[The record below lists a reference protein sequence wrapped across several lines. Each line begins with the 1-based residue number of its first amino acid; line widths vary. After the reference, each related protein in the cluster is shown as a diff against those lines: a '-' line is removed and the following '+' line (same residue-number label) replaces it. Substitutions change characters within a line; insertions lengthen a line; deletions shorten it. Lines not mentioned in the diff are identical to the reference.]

1 MDTDKTTYLRKIPAR
16 RSDSNKGTY
25 GKILVAAGSEGMC
38 GAAYLAGLAAYRS
51 GAGLV
56 RILTPESNRLIV
68 QSLLP
73 EAIFTGYDTDSNVQV
88 LSEANVSWA
97 DILVLGPGLGTEAL
111 SVTLVREL
119 LQAIALRCD
128 IAVEENGVLRSEAE
142 GAEEDTEKRLMSET
156 SAPSGEKSKNS
167 LPSERTESSE
177 KARSKWARKFP
188 LLLIDA
194 DGLNILSARPE
205 LMQLVDQ
212 IARQI
217 PVVVTPHP
225 MEMARLSAASLQEIL
240 QCPAHAAEALAAAH
254 GTITVM
260 KGSETIVLDAD
271 GHAFQN
277 LEASPAL
284 SKGGSGDVLSGAIAG
299 VYAVLRADR
308 IDALNEASAEEQR
321 TRWRRMAFDATVTG
335 VLLHAEAGRQAA
347 NIHGTHGV
355 LARET
360 ADMLGIVMQ
369 R

>member
-56 RILTPESNRLIV
+56 RILTPASNRLIV

-73 EAIFTGYDTDSNVQV
+73 EAIFTGYDSDSNFRV

-119 LQAIALRCD
+119 LQAIAAQCD
-128 IAVEENGVLRSEAE
+128 AAQ
-142 GAEEDTEKRLMSET
+142 
-156 SAPSGEKSKNS
+156 
-167 LPSERTESSE
+167 
-177 KARSKWARKFP
+177 SKWLRKYP

-212 IARQI
+212 IALQI

-240 QCPAHAAEALAAAH
+240 QCPAHAAEALAEAH

-308 IDALNEASAEEQR
+308 IDALNEVPPEEQH
-321 TRWRRMAFDATVTG
+321 TRWRRMAFDAAVTG

>member
-1 MDTDKTTYLRKIPAR
+1 MDTDKKNYLRKIPAR
-16 RSDSNKGTY
+16 RSDSNKGSY

-56 RILTPESNRLIV
+56 RILTPASNRLIV

-73 EAIFTGYDTDSNVQV
+73 EAIFTGYDSDSNFQV

-97 DILVLGPGLGTEAL
+97 DIIVLGPGLGTEAL

-119 LQAIALRCD
+119 LQAIAAQCD
-128 IAVEENGVLRSEAE
+128 A
-142 GAEEDTEKRLMSET
+142 
-156 SAPSGEKSKNS
+156 APS
-167 LPSERTESSE
+167 
-177 KARSKWARKFP
+177 KWLRKFP

-212 IARQI
+212 IALQI

-240 QCPAHAAEALAAAH
+240 QCPAHAAEALAEAH
-254 GTITVM
+254 GTVTVM
-260 KGSETIVLDAD
+260 KGSQTIVLDAD
-271 GHAFQN
+271 GHAFRN
-277 LEASPAL
+277 PEASPAL

-308 IDALNEASAEEQR
+308 IDALNEVPPEEQR
-321 TRWRRMAFDATVTG
+321 TRWRRMAFDAAVTG

-347 NIHGTHGV
+347 DIHGTHGV

>member
-56 RILTPESNRLIV
+56 RILTPASNRLIV

-73 EAIFTGYDTDSNVQV
+73 EAIFTGYDSDSNFRV

-119 LQAIALRCD
+119 LQTIAAQCD
-128 IAVEENGVLRSEAE
+128 A
-142 GAEEDTEKRLMSET
+142 
-156 SAPSGEKSKNS
+156 APS
-167 LPSERTESSE
+167 
-177 KARSKWARKFP
+177 KWLRKYP

-212 IARQI
+212 IALQI

-240 QCPAHAAEALAAAH
+240 QCPTHAAEALAEAH

-299 VYAVLRADR
+299 VYAVLRADW
-308 IDALNEASAEEQR
+308 IDALNEAPPEEQR
-321 TRWRRMAFDATVTG
+321 TRWRRMAFDAAVTG

>member
-56 RILTPESNRLIV
+56 RILTPASNRLIV

-73 EAIFTGYDTDSNVQV
+73 EAIFTGYDSDSNFRV

-119 LQAIALRCD
+119 LQAIAAQCD
-128 IAVEENGVLRSEAE
+128 A
-142 GAEEDTEKRLMSET
+142 
-156 SAPSGEKSKNS
+156 APS
-167 LPSERTESSE
+167 
-177 KARSKWARKFP
+177 KWLRKYP

-254 GTITVM
+254 GTVTVM

-308 IDALNEASAEEQR
+308 IDALNEVPPEEQR
-321 TRWRRMAFDATVTG
+321 TRWRRMAFDAAVTG

-347 NIHGTHGV
+347 DIHGTHGV

>member
-1 MDTDKTTYLRKIPAR
+1 MDTDKTTYLKKIPAR

-56 RILTPESNRLIV
+56 RILTPASNRLIV

-73 EAIFTGYDTDSNVQV
+73 EAIFTGYDSDSNFRV

-119 LQAIALRCD
+119 LQAIAAQCD
-128 IAVEENGVLRSEAE
+128 AV
-142 GAEEDTEKRLMSET
+142 
-156 SAPSGEKSKNS
+156 P
-167 LPSERTESSE
+167 
-177 KARSKWARKFP
+177 SKWLGKFP

-194 DGLNILSARPE
+194 DGLNILSVRPE

-225 MEMARLSAASLQEIL
+225 MEMARLSAVSLQEIL

-308 IDALNEASAEEQR
+308 IDALNEVPPEEQR
-321 TRWRRMAFDATVTG
+321 TRWRRMAFDAAVTG

-360 ADMLGIVMQ
+360 ADMLGIVMHA
-369 R
+369 

>member
-1 MDTDKTTYLRKIPAR
+1 MDTDKTTYLKKIPAR
-16 RSDSNKGTY
+16 RSDSNKGSY

-56 RILTPESNRLIV
+56 RILTPASNRLIV

-73 EAIFTGYDTDSNVQV
+73 EAIFTGYDSDSNFRV

-119 LQAIALRCD
+119 LQAIAAQCD
-128 IAVEENGVLRSEAE
+128 A
-142 GAEEDTEKRLMSET
+142 
-156 SAPSGEKSKNS
+156 APS
-167 LPSERTESSE
+167 
-177 KARSKWARKFP
+177 KWLRKFP

-194 DGLNILSARPE
+194 DGLNILSVRPE

-225 MEMARLSAASLQEIL
+225 MEMARLSAVSLQEIL

-308 IDALNEASAEEQR
+308 IDALNEVPPEEQR
-321 TRWRRMAFDATVTG
+321 TRWRRMAFDAAVTG

-360 ADMLGIVMQ
+360 ADMLGIVMHA
-369 R
+369 

>member
-1 MDTDKTTYLRKIPAR
+1 METDKTTYLRKIPAR

-56 RILTPESNRLIV
+56 RILTSQSNRFIV

-73 EAIFTGYDTDSNVQV
+73 EAIFTGYDIDSDFHA

-97 DILVLGPGLGTEAL
+97 DIIVLGPGLGTEAL

-119 LQAIALRCD
+119 LQTIAAECD
-128 IAVEENGVLRSEAE
+128 VAMDENGVLLSEAE
-142 GAEEDTEKRLMSET
+142 GAEEDTEKSSMSEN
-156 SAPSGEKSKNS
+156 SAPSGKKPEHS
-167 LPSERTESSE
+167 LTDEHPESSE
-177 KARSKWARKFP
+177 KMRSKWLRKCP

-205 LMQLVDQ
+205 LMQLVDH
-212 IARQI
+212 IAARI

-240 QCPAHAAEALAAAH
+240 QCPAHAAEALAEAH
-254 GTITVM
+254 GTVTVM

-284 SKGGSGDVLSGAIAG
+284 SKGGSGDVLSGTIAG

-308 IDALNEASAEEQR
+308 IDALNEATAEEQR
-321 TRWRRMAFDATVTG
+321 MLWRRIAFDATVTG

-347 NIHGTHGV
+347 KTHGTHGV

>member
-1 MDTDKTTYLRKIPAR
+1 METDKTTYLRKIPAR

-38 GAAYLAGLAAYRS
+38 GAAYLAALAAYRS

-56 RILTPESNRLIV
+56 RILTPQSNRLIV

-73 EAIFTGYDTDSNVQV
+73 EAIFTGYDTDSNFRV

-97 DILVLGPGLGTEAL
+97 DIIVLGPGLGTEAL

-119 LQAIALRCD
+119 LQAIAAMEGNDGL
-128 IAVEENGVLRSEAE
+128 LSEAE
-142 GAEEDTEKRLMSET
+142 GAEEDTEKSPESED
-156 SAPSGEKSKNS
+156 SAPSAKNS
-167 LPSERTESSE
+167 LASEHPESSGKE
-177 KARSKWARKFP
+177 RSKWLRKFP

-194 DGLNILSARPE
+194 DGLNILSAHPE
-205 LMQLVDQ
+205 LMQLVDH
-212 IARQI
+212 IAARI

-240 QCPAHAAEALAAAH
+240 QCPAHAAEALAEAH

-260 KGSETIVLDAD
+260 KGSETIVMDAD

-277 LEASPAL
+277 PEASPAL
-284 SKGGSGDVLSGAIAG
+284 SKGGSGDVLSGTIAG

-308 IDALNEASAEEQR
+308 IDALNEATAEEQR
-321 TRWRRMAFDATVTG
+321 TRWRSMAFDATVTG

-347 NIHGTHGV
+347 RIHGTHGV

-369 R
+369 K

>member
-1 MDTDKTTYLRKIPAR
+1 METDKMTYLRKIPAR

-38 GAAYLAGLAAYRS
+38 GAAYLAGLAAYRC

-56 RILTPESNRLIV
+56 RILTPQSNRLIV

-73 EAIFTGYDTDSNVQV
+73 EAIFTGYDSDSDFRI

-97 DILVLGPGLGTEAL
+97 DIIVLGPGLGTEAL

-119 LQAIALRCD
+119 LQAIAAECDAETAGNTVSCIIREEAGGDQENRSLSEQVASDEKEQATWLR
-128 IAVEENGVLRSEAE
+128 
-142 GAEEDTEKRLMSET
+142 
-156 SAPSGEKSKNS
+156 
-167 LPSERTESSE
+167 
-177 KARSKWARKFP
+177 KWP

-205 LMQLVDQ
+205 LMQLVDH
-212 IARQI
+212 IASQI

-240 QCPAHAAEALAAAH
+240 QCPAHAAEAWAEAH
-254 GTITVM
+254 GTISVM
-260 KGSETIVLDAD
+260 KGSETIIMDAD

-277 LEASPAL
+277 PEASPAL

-308 IDALNEASAEEQR
+308 IDALSEATAEEQC
-321 TRWRRMAFDATVTG
+321 TLWRRMAFDAAVIG
-335 VLLHAEAGRQAA
+335 VLLHAEAGRRAA
-347 NIHGTHGV
+347 SCHGTHGV

-360 ADMLGIVMQ
+360 ADMLGIVM

>member
-56 RILTPESNRLIV
+56 RILTPASNRLIV

-73 EAIFTGYDTDSNVQV
+73 EAIFTGYDSDSNFRV

-111 SVTLVREL
+111 SMTLVREL
-119 LQAIALRCD
+119 LQAIAAQCD
-128 IAVEENGVLRSEAE
+128 A
-142 GAEEDTEKRLMSET
+142 
-156 SAPSGEKSKNS
+156 APS
-167 LPSERTESSE
+167 
-177 KARSKWARKFP
+177 KWLRKFP

-225 MEMARLSAASLQEIL
+225 MEMARLSAVSLQEIL
-240 QCPAHAAEALAAAH
+240 QCPAHAAEALAEAH
-254 GTITVM
+254 GTVTVM

-308 IDALNEASAEEQR
+308 IDALNEVPPEEQR
-321 TRWRRMAFDATVTG
+321 TRWRRMAFDAAVTG

>member
-56 RILTPESNRLIV
+56 RILTHESNRLIV

-73 EAIFTGYDTDSNVQV
+73 EAIFTGYDTDSNIQV
-88 LSEANVSWA
+88 LSESNVSWA

-119 LQAIALRCD
+119 LQAIAAQCD
-128 IAVEENGVLRSEAE
+128 A
-142 GAEEDTEKRLMSET
+142 
-156 SAPSGEKSKNS
+156 APS
-167 LPSERTESSE
+167 
-177 KARSKWARKFP
+177 KWLRKFP

-225 MEMARLSAASLQEIL
+225 MEMARLSAVSLQEIL

-254 GTITVM
+254 GTVTVM

-308 IDALNEASAEEQR
+308 IDALNEVPPEEQR
-321 TRWRRMAFDATVTG
+321 TRWRRMAFDAAVTG

-360 ADMLGIVMQ
+360 ADMLGIVMHA
-369 R
+369 

>member
-56 RILTPESNRLIV
+56 RILTPETNRLIV

-73 EAIFTGYDTDSNVQV
+73 EAIFTGYDSDSNFRV

-119 LQAIALRCD
+119 LQAIAAQCD
-128 IAVEENGVLRSEAE
+128 AS
-142 GAEEDTEKRLMSET
+142 
-156 SAPSGEKSKNS
+156 
-167 LPSERTESSE
+167 
-177 KARSKWARKFP
+177 RSKWARKFS

-240 QCPAHAAEALAAAH
+240 QCPAHAAEALAEAH

-299 VYAVLRADR
+299 VYAVLRADW
-308 IDALNEASAEEQR
+308 IDALNEAPPEEQR
-321 TRWRRMAFDATVTG
+321 TRWRRMAFDAAVTG

-347 NIHGTHGV
+347 KIHGTHGV

>member
-1 MDTDKTTYLRKIPAR
+1 MDTDKTTYLKKIPAR

-56 RILTPESNRLIV
+56 RILTPASNRLIV

-73 EAIFTGYDTDSNVQV
+73 EAIFTGYDSDSNFRV

-119 LQAIALRCD
+119 LQAIAAQCD
-128 IAVEENGVLRSEAE
+128 A
-142 GAEEDTEKRLMSET
+142 T
-156 SAPSGEKSKNS
+156 P
-167 LPSERTESSE
+167 
-177 KARSKWARKFP
+177 SKWLGKFP

-194 DGLNILSARPE
+194 DGLNILSVRPE

-225 MEMARLSAASLQEIL
+225 MEMARLSAVSLQEIL
-240 QCPAHAAEALAAAH
+240 QCPAHAAEALAEAH

-308 IDALNEASAEEQR
+308 IDALNEVPPEEQR
-321 TRWRRMAFDATVTG
+321 TRWRRMAFDAAVTG

-360 ADMLGIVMQ
+360 ADMLGIVMHA
-369 R
+369 

>member
-56 RILTPESNRLIV
+56 RILTPASNRLIV

-73 EAIFTGYDTDSNVQV
+73 EAIFTGYDSDSNFRV

-119 LQAIALRCD
+119 LQAIAAQCD
-128 IAVEENGVLRSEAE
+128 AV
-142 GAEEDTEKRLMSET
+142 
-156 SAPSGEKSKNS
+156 P
-167 LPSERTESSE
+167 
-177 KARSKWARKFP
+177 SKWLRKFP

-225 MEMARLSAASLQEIL
+225 MEMARLSAVSLQEIL

-308 IDALNEASAEEQR
+308 IDALNEVPPEEQR
-321 TRWRRMAFDATVTG
+321 TRWRRMAFDAAITG

-360 ADMLGIVMQ
+360 ADMLGIVMHA
-369 R
+369 

>member
-56 RILTPESNRLIV
+56 RILTPASNRLIV

-73 EAIFTGYDTDSNVQV
+73 EAIFTGYDSDSNFRV

-119 LQAIALRCD
+119 LQAIAAQCD
-128 IAVEENGVLRSEAE
+128 A
-142 GAEEDTEKRLMSET
+142 
-156 SAPSGEKSKNS
+156 APS
-167 LPSERTESSE
+167 
-177 KARSKWARKFP
+177 KWLRKFP

-225 MEMARLSAASLQEIL
+225 MEMARLSAVSLQEIL

-254 GTITVM
+254 GTVTVM

-308 IDALNEASAEEQR
+308 IDALNEVPPEEQR
-321 TRWRRMAFDATVTG
+321 TRWRRMAFDAAVTG

-360 ADMLGIVMQ
+360 ADMLGIVMHA
-369 R
+369 

>member
-1 MDTDKTTYLRKIPAR
+1 MDTDKTTYLKKIPAR

-56 RILTPESNRLIV
+56 RILTPASNRLIV

-73 EAIFTGYDTDSNVQV
+73 EAIFTGYDSDSNFRV

-119 LQAIALRCD
+119 LQAIAAQCD
-128 IAVEENGVLRSEAE
+128 A
-142 GAEEDTEKRLMSET
+142 T
-156 SAPSGEKSKNS
+156 P
-167 LPSERTESSE
+167 
-177 KARSKWARKFP
+177 SKWLGKFP

-194 DGLNILSARPE
+194 DGLNILSVRPE

-225 MEMARLSAASLQEIL
+225 MEMARLSAVSLQEIL
-240 QCPAHAAEALAAAH
+240 QCPAHAAEALAEAH
-254 GTITVM
+254 GTVTVM
-260 KGSETIVLDAD
+260 KGSQTIVLDAD
-271 GHAFQN
+271 GHAFRN
-277 LEASPAL
+277 PEASPAL

-308 IDALNEASAEEQR
+308 IDALNEVPPEEQR
-321 TRWRRMAFDATVTG
+321 TRWRRMAFDAAVTG

-360 ADMLGIVMQ
+360 ADMLGIVMHA
-369 R
+369 

>member
-56 RILTPESNRLIV
+56 RILTPASNRLIV

-73 EAIFTGYDTDSNVQV
+73 EAIFTGYDSDSNFRV

-128 IAVEENGVLRSEAE
+128 IAMEGNGVLLREAE
-142 GAEEDTEKRLMSET
+142 GDEEDTEKRLMSET
-156 SAPSGEKSKNS
+156 SAPSGEKSENS
-167 LPSERTESSE
+167 LTSERME
-177 KARSKWARKFP
+177 SKWTRKFP

-205 LMQLVDQ
+205 LMQLIDQ
-212 IARQI
+212 IALQI

-240 QCPAHAAEALAAAH
+240 QCPAHAAEALAEAH

-299 VYAVLRADR
+299 VYAVLRADW
-308 IDALNEASAEEQR
+308 IDALNEAPPEEQR
-321 TRWRRMAFDATVTG
+321 TRWRRMAFDAAVTG

-347 NIHGTHGV
+347 EIHGTHGV

-360 ADMLGIVMQ
+360 ADMLGIVMHA
-369 R
+369 

>member
-1 MDTDKTTYLRKIPAR
+1 MDTDKTTYIRKIPAR

-56 RILTPESNRLIV
+56 RILTPASNRLIV

-73 EAIFTGYDTDSNVQV
+73 EAIFTGYDSDSNFRV
-88 LSEANVSWA
+88 LPEANVSWA

-119 LQAIALRCD
+119 LQAIAAQCD
-128 IAVEENGVLRSEAE
+128 A
-142 GAEEDTEKRLMSET
+142 
-156 SAPSGEKSKNS
+156 APS
-167 LPSERTESSE
+167 
-177 KARSKWARKFP
+177 KWLRKFP

-225 MEMARLSAASLQEIL
+225 MEMARLSAVSLQEIL

-308 IDALNEASAEEQR
+308 IDALNEVPPEEQR
-321 TRWRRMAFDATVTG
+321 TRWRRMAFDAAVTG

-360 ADMLGIVMQ
+360 ADMLGIVMHA
-369 R
+369 

>member
-56 RILTPESNRLIV
+56 RILTPASNRLIV

-73 EAIFTGYDTDSNVQV
+73 EAIFTGYDSDSNFRV

-119 LQAIALRCD
+119 LQAIAAQCD
-128 IAVEENGVLRSEAE
+128 AS
-142 GAEEDTEKRLMSET
+142 
-156 SAPSGEKSKNS
+156 
-167 LPSERTESSE
+167 
-177 KARSKWARKFP
+177 RSKWARKFP

-212 IARQI
+212 IALQI

-271 GHAFQN
+271 GHVFQN

-299 VYAVLRADR
+299 VYAVLRADG
-308 IDALNEASAEEQR
+308 IDALNEVPPEEQH
-321 TRWRRMAFDATVTG
+321 TRWRRMAFDAAVTG

>member
-1 MDTDKTTYLRKIPAR
+1 METDKTTYLRNIPAR

-38 GAAYLAGLAAYRS
+38 GAAYLAALAAYRS

-56 RILTPESNRLIV
+56 RILTPQSNRLIV

-73 EAIFTGYDTDSNVQV
+73 EAIFTGYDTDSNFRV

-97 DILVLGPGLGTEAL
+97 DIVVLGPGLGTEAL

-119 LQAIALRCD
+119 LQAIAAMEGNDGL
-128 IAVEENGVLRSEAE
+128 LSEAE
-142 GAEEDTEKRLMSET
+142 GAEEDTEKSPESED
-156 SAPSGEKSKNS
+156 SAPSAKNS
-167 LPSERTESSE
+167 LASEHPESSGKE
-177 KARSKWARKFP
+177 RSKWLRKFP

-194 DGLNILSARPE
+194 DGLNILSAHPE
-205 LMQLVDQ
+205 LMQLVDH
-212 IARQI
+212 IAARI

-240 QCPAHAAEALAAAH
+240 QCPAHAAEALAEAH

-260 KGSETIVLDAD
+260 KGSETIVMDAD

-277 LEASPAL
+277 PEASPAL
-284 SKGGSGDVLSGAIAG
+284 SKGGSGDVLSGTIAG

-308 IDALNEASAEEQR
+308 IDALNEATSEEQR
-321 TRWRRMAFDATVTG
+321 VLWRKMAFDATVTG

-360 ADMLGIVMQ
+360 ADMLGIVMHA
-369 R
+369 

>member
-56 RILTPESNRLIV
+56 RILTPASNRLIV

-73 EAIFTGYDTDSNVQV
+73 EAIFTGYDTDSNIQV
-88 LSEANVSWA
+88 LSESNVSWA

-119 LQAIALRCD
+119 LQAIAAQCD
-128 IAVEENGVLRSEAE
+128 A
-142 GAEEDTEKRLMSET
+142 
-156 SAPSGEKSKNS
+156 APS
-167 LPSERTESSE
+167 
-177 KARSKWARKFP
+177 KWLRKFP

-225 MEMARLSAASLQEIL
+225 MEMARLSAVSLQEIL

-254 GTITVM
+254 GTVTVM

-308 IDALNEASAEEQR
+308 IDALNEVPPEEQR
-321 TRWRRMAFDATVTG
+321 TRWRRMAFDAAITG

-360 ADMLGIVMQ
+360 ADMLGIVMHA
-369 R
+369 

>member
-1 MDTDKTTYLRKIPAR
+1 METDKTIYLRKIPAR

-56 RILTPESNRLIV
+56 RILTPQSNRLIV

-73 EAIFTGYDTDSNVQV
+73 EAIFTGYDTDSNFRV

-97 DILVLGPGLGTEAL
+97 DIIVLGPGLGTEAL
-111 SVTLVREL
+111 SVTLVRDL
-119 LQAIALRCD
+119 LHAIATQCD
-128 IAVEENGVLRSEAE
+128 VA
-142 GAEEDTEKRLMSET
+142 T
-156 SAPSGEKSKNS
+156 
-167 LPSERTESSE
+167 
-177 KARSKWARKFP
+177 SKWLRKFP

-205 LMQLVDQ
+205 LMQLVDH
-212 IARQI
+212 IAARI

-240 QCPAHAAEALAAAH
+240 QCPAHAAEALAEAH
-254 GTITVM
+254 GTVTVM

-308 IDALNEASAEEQR
+308 IDALNEATEEEQR
-321 TRWRRMAFDATVTG
+321 ALWRKMAFDATVTG
-335 VLLHAEAGRQAA
+335 VLLHAKAGRQAA
-347 NIHGTHGV
+347 KIHGTHGV

-360 ADMLGIVMQ
+360 ADMLGQLMQ
-369 R
+369 TSR

>member
-1 MDTDKTTYLRKIPAR
+1 MDTDKTTYLKKIPAR

-56 RILTPESNRLIV
+56 RILTPASNRLIV

-73 EAIFTGYDTDSNVQV
+73 EAIFTGYDSDSNFRV

-119 LQAIALRCD
+119 LQAIAAQCD
-128 IAVEENGVLRSEAE
+128 A
-142 GAEEDTEKRLMSET
+142 
-156 SAPSGEKSKNS
+156 APS
-167 LPSERTESSE
+167 
-177 KARSKWARKFP
+177 KWLRKFP

-194 DGLNILSARPE
+194 DALNILSARPE

-225 MEMARLSAASLQEIL
+225 MEMARLSAVSLQEIL

-254 GTITVM
+254 GTVTVM

-308 IDALNEASAEEQR
+308 IDALNEVPPEEQR
-321 TRWRRMAFDATVTG
+321 TRWRRMAFDAAVTG

-360 ADMLGIVMQ
+360 ADMLGIVMHA
-369 R
+369 

>member
-1 MDTDKTTYLRKIPAR
+1 METDKTIYLRNIPAR

-38 GAAYLAGLAAYRS
+38 GAAYLAALAAYRS

-56 RILTPESNRLIV
+56 RILTPECNRLIV

-73 EAIFTGYDTDSNVQV
+73 EAIFTGYDTDSNFRV
-88 LSEANVSWA
+88 LSDVNVSWA
-97 DILVLGPGLGTEAL
+97 DIIVLGPGLGTEAL

-128 IAVEENGVLRSEAE
+128 IAMEGNGVLLSEAE

-156 SAPSGEKSKNS
+156 SAPSGEKSENS
-167 LPSERTESSE
+167 LTSEHTESSE
-177 KARSKWARKFP
+177 KAQSKWLRKFP

-212 IARQI
+212 IALQL

-240 QCPAHAAEALAAAH
+240 QCPAHAAEALAEAH
-254 GTITVM
+254 GIITVM
-260 KGSETIVLDAD
+260 KGSETIVMGPD
-271 GHAFQN
+271 GHAFRN
-277 LEASPAL
+277 PEASPAL

-308 IDALNEASAEEQR
+308 IDALCEAPPEEQR
-321 TRWRRMAFDATVTG
+321 TRWRRMAFDATVTC
-335 VLLHAEAGRQAA
+335 VIVHADAGRQAA
-347 NIHGTHGV
+347 VIHGTHGV

>member
-1 MDTDKTTYLRKIPAR
+1 METDKTIYLRKIPAR

-56 RILTPESNRLIV
+56 RILTPQSNRLIV

-73 EAIFTGYDTDSNVQV
+73 EAIFTGYDTDSNFRV

-97 DILVLGPGLGTEAL
+97 DIIVLGPGLGTEAL
-111 SVTLVREL
+111 SVTVVREL
-119 LQAIALRCD
+119 LHAIATQCD
-128 IAVEENGVLRSEAE
+128 VV
-142 GAEEDTEKRLMSET
+142 T
-156 SAPSGEKSKNS
+156 
-167 LPSERTESSE
+167 
-177 KARSKWARKFP
+177 SKWLRKYP

-205 LMQLVDQ
+205 LMQLVDH
-212 IARQI
+212 IAARI

-240 QCPAHAAEALAAAH
+240 QCPAHAAEALAEAH
-254 GTITVM
+254 GTVTVM

-299 VYAVLRADR
+299 VYAVLRVDR
-308 IDALNEASAEEQR
+308 IDALNEATAEEQR
-321 TRWRRMAFDATVTG
+321 TRWRSMTFDATVTG

-347 NIHGTHGV
+347 KIHGTHGV

-360 ADMLGIVMQ
+360 ADMLGLLMQ
-369 R
+369 TSS

>member
-1 MDTDKTTYLRKIPAR
+1 MDTDKTTYLKKIPAR

-56 RILTPESNRLIV
+56 RILTPASNRLIV

-73 EAIFTGYDTDSNVQV
+73 EAIFTGYDSDSNFRV

-119 LQAIALRCD
+119 LQAIAAQCD
-128 IAVEENGVLRSEAE
+128 A
-142 GAEEDTEKRLMSET
+142 
-156 SAPSGEKSKNS
+156 APS
-167 LPSERTESSE
+167 
-177 KARSKWARKFP
+177 KWLRKFP

-225 MEMARLSAASLQEIL
+225 MEMARLSAVSLQEIL

-254 GTITVM
+254 GTVTVM

-308 IDALNEASAEEQR
+308 IDALNEVPPEEQR
-321 TRWRRMAFDATVTG
+321 THWRRMAFDAAVTG

-360 ADMLGIVMQ
+360 ADMLGIVMHA
-369 R
+369 

>member
-1 MDTDKTTYLRKIPAR
+1 METDKTIYLRKIPAR

-56 RILTPESNRLIV
+56 RILTPQSNRLIV

-73 EAIFTGYDTDSNVQV
+73 EAIFTGYDTDSNIRV

-97 DILVLGPGLGTEAL
+97 DIIVLGPGLGTEAL

-119 LQAIALRCD
+119 LHAIAAMEGND
-128 IAVEENGVLRSEAE
+128 VLLSEAE
-142 GAEEDTEKRLMSET
+142 GAEEDAEKSAESED
-156 SAPSGEKSKNS
+156 SAPSAKNS
-167 LPSERTESSE
+167 LASEHPEASGRE
-177 KARSKWARKFP
+177 RSKWLRKFP

-205 LMQLVDQ
+205 LMQLVDH
-212 IARQI
+212 IAARI

-240 QCPAHAAEALAAAH
+240 QCPAHAAKALAEAH
-254 GTITVM
+254 GTVTVM

-299 VYAVLRADR
+299 VYAVLRAER
-308 IDALNEASAEEQR
+308 IDALNEATAEEQR

-347 NIHGTHGV
+347 KIHGTHGV

-369 R
+369 K

>member
-56 RILTPESNRLIV
+56 RILTPASNRLIV

-73 EAIFTGYDTDSNVQV
+73 EAIFTGYDSDSNFRV

-119 LQAIALRCD
+119 LQAIAAMEGNDGL
-128 IAVEENGVLRSEAE
+128 LSEAE
-142 GAEEDTEKRLMSET
+142 GAEEDTEKSPESED
-156 SAPSGEKSKNS
+156 SAPSAKNS
-167 LPSERTESSE
+167 LASEHPESSGKE
-177 KARSKWARKFP
+177 RPKWLRKFP

-194 DGLNILSARPE
+194 DGLNILSAHPE
-205 LMQLVDQ
+205 LMQLVDH
-212 IARQI
+212 IAARI

-240 QCPAHAAEALAAAH
+240 QCPAHAAEALAEAH

-260 KGSETIVLDAD
+260 KGSETIVMDAD

-277 LEASPAL
+277 PEASPAL
-284 SKGGSGDVLSGAIAG
+284 SKGGSGDVLSGTIAG

-308 IDALNEASAEEQR
+308 IDALNEATSEEQR
-321 TRWRRMAFDATVTG
+321 VLWRKMAFDATVTG

-347 NIHGTHGV
+347 RIHGNHGV

-369 R
+369 K

>member
-25 GKILVAAGSEGMC
+25 GKLLVAAGSEGMC

-56 RILTPESNRLIV
+56 RILTPASNRLIV

-73 EAIFTGYDTDSNVQV
+73 EAIFTGYDSDSNFRV

-119 LQAIALRCD
+119 LQAIAAQCD
-128 IAVEENGVLRSEAE
+128 VVTEENGVLLSTAE
-142 GAEEDTEKRLMSET
+142 GVEEDK
-156 SAPSGEKSKNS
+156 EKS
-167 LPSERTESSE
+167 PESEDSASSAKSNLASEHSESSGKE
-177 KARSKWARKFP
+177 LSKWLRKYP

-205 LMQLVDQ
+205 LMQLVDH
-212 IARQI
+212 IAARI

-240 QCPAHAAEALAAAH
+240 QCPARAAEALAEAH
-254 GTITVM
+254 GTVTVM
-260 KGSETIVLDAD
+260 KGSETIVQDAD

-308 IDALNEASAEEQR
+308 IDALNEVPPEEQH
-321 TRWRRMAFDATVTG
+321 TRWRRMAFDAAVTG

-347 NIHGTHGV
+347 SIHGTHSV

>member
-1 MDTDKTTYLRKIPAR
+1 METDKTIYLRKIPAR

-73 EAIFTGYDTDSNVQV
+73 EAIFTGYDTDSNFRV

-97 DILVLGPGLGTEAL
+97 DIIVLGPGLGTEAL

-119 LQAIALRCD
+119 LHAIAAQCD
-128 IAVEENGVLRSEAE
+128 IAGVLLSEAE
-142 GAEEDTEKRLMSET
+142 GAEEDTEKSPEAED
-156 SAPSGEKSKNS
+156 SAPSAKNS
-167 LPSERTESSE
+167 LASEHPEPSG
-177 KARSKWARKFP
+177 KAPSKWTRKFP

-205 LMQLVDQ
+205 LMQLVDH
-212 IARQI
+212 IAARI

-240 QCPAHAAEALAAAH
+240 QCPAHAAEALAEAH

-271 GHAFQN
+271 GHAFRN
-277 LEASPAL
+277 PEASPAL

-308 IDALNEASAEEQR
+308 IDALNEATAEEQR
-321 TRWRRMAFDATVTG
+321 TRWQRMAFDATVTG

-347 NIHGTHGV
+347 KIHGTHGV

-360 ADMLGIVMQ
+360 ADILGIVMQ
-369 R
+369 K

>member
-1 MDTDKTTYLRKIPAR
+1 METDKTTYLRKIPAR

-56 RILTPESNRLIV
+56 RILTPQSNRLIV
-68 QSLLP
+68 QSRLP
-73 EAIFTGYDTDSNVQV
+73 EAIFTGYDTDSNFRV

-97 DILVLGPGLGTEAL
+97 DIIVLGPGLGTEAL
-111 SVTLVREL
+111 SVTLVRAL
-119 LQAIALRCD
+119 LHAIAAQCD
-128 IAVEENGVLRSEAE
+128 VA
-142 GAEEDTEKRLMSET
+142 T
-156 SAPSGEKSKNS
+156 
-167 LPSERTESSE
+167 
-177 KARSKWARKFP
+177 SKWLRKFP

-205 LMQLVDQ
+205 LMQLVDH
-212 IARQI
+212 IAARI

-240 QCPAHAAEALAAAH
+240 QCPAHAAEALAEAH
-254 GTITVM
+254 GTVTVM

-284 SKGGSGDVLSGAIAG
+284 SKGGSGDVLSGTIAG

-308 IDALNEASAEEQR
+308 IDALNEAPTEEQR
-321 TRWRRMAFDATVTG
+321 TLWRSMAFDATVTG

-347 NIHGTHGV
+347 KIHGTHGV

-360 ADMLGIVMQ
+360 ADMLGLLMQ
-369 R
+369 TSS

>member
-1 MDTDKTTYLRKIPAR
+1 METDKTIYLRKIPAR
-16 RSDSNKGTY
+16 RSDSNKGSY

-38 GAAYLAGLAAYRS
+38 GAAYLAALAAYRS

-56 RILTPESNRLIV
+56 RILTPQSNRLIV

-73 EAIFTGYDTDSNVQV
+73 EAIFTGYDTDSNFRV

-97 DILVLGPGLGTEAL
+97 DIIVLGPGLGTEAL

-119 LQAIALRCD
+119 LHAIAVQCD
-128 IAVEENGVLRSEAE
+128 G
-142 GAEEDTEKRLMSET
+142 T
-156 SAPSGEKSKNS
+156 P
-167 LPSERTESSE
+167 
-177 KARSKWARKFP
+177 SKWARKFP

-205 LMQLVDQ
+205 LMQLVDH
-212 IARQI
+212 IAARI

-240 QCPAHAAEALAAAH
+240 QCPANAAEALAEAH

-299 VYAVLRADR
+299 VYAVLRADQ
-308 IDALNEASAEEQR
+308 IDAMNEAPTEEQR

-347 NIHGTHGV
+347 KIHGTHGV

-369 R
+369 TTR

>member
-56 RILTPESNRLIV
+56 RILTPASNRLIV

-73 EAIFTGYDTDSNVQV
+73 EAIFTGYDSDSNFRV
-88 LSEANVSWA
+88 LSETNVSWA

-119 LQAIALRCD
+119 LQAIAAQCD
-128 IAVEENGVLRSEAE
+128 AS
-142 GAEEDTEKRLMSET
+142 
-156 SAPSGEKSKNS
+156 
-167 LPSERTESSE
+167 
-177 KARSKWARKFP
+177 RSKWARKFP

-240 QCPAHAAEALAAAH
+240 QCPAHAAEALAEAH

-308 IDALNEASAEEQR
+308 IDALNEVPPEEQH
-321 TRWRRMAFDATVTG
+321 TCWRRMAFDAAVTG

>member
-1 MDTDKTTYLRKIPAR
+1 METDKTTYLRKIPAR

-38 GAAYLAGLAAYRS
+38 GAAFLAGLAAYRS

-56 RILTPESNRLIV
+56 RILTPQSNRLIV

-73 EAIFTGYDTDSNVQV
+73 EAIFTGYDTDSNFRV

-97 DILVLGPGLGTEAL
+97 DIIVLGPGLGTEAL

-119 LQAIALRCD
+119 LHAIATQCGAAMGGNETSHRTCER
-128 IAVEENGVLRSEAE
+128 AGE
-142 GAEEDTEKRLMSET
+142 GLKNRPAAGRPAPSET
-156 SAPSGEKSKNS
+156 TSP
-167 LPSERTESSE
+167 
-177 KARSKWARKFP
+177 KWLRKFP

-205 LMQLVDQ
+205 LMQLVDH
-212 IARQI
+212 IAARI

-240 QCPAHAAEALAAAH
+240 QCPAHAAEALAEAH
-254 GTITVM
+254 GTVTVM

-277 LEASPAL
+277 PEASPAL

-308 IDALNEASAEEQR
+308 IDALNEATAEEQHAL
-321 TRWRRMAFDATVTG
+321 WRSMAFDATVTG

-347 NIHGTHGV
+347 KIHGTHGV

-369 R
+369 TRR

>member
-56 RILTPESNRLIV
+56 RILTPASNRLIV

-119 LQAIALRCD
+119 LQAIAAQCD
-128 IAVEENGVLRSEAE
+128 AS
-142 GAEEDTEKRLMSET
+142 
-156 SAPSGEKSKNS
+156 
-167 LPSERTESSE
+167 
-177 KARSKWARKFP
+177 RSKWTRKFP

-205 LMQLVDQ
+205 LMQLIDQ
-212 IARQI
+212 IALQI

-240 QCPAHAAEALAAAH
+240 QCPAHAAEALAEAH

-299 VYAVLRADR
+299 VYAVLRADG

-347 NIHGTHGV
+347 EIHGTHGV

-360 ADMLGIVMQ
+360 ADMLGIVMHA
-369 R
+369 

>member
-1 MDTDKTTYLRKIPAR
+1 METDKTIYLRKIPAR

-73 EAIFTGYDTDSNVQV
+73 EAIFTGYDTDSNFRV

-97 DILVLGPGLGTEAL
+97 DIIVLGPGLGTEAL

-119 LQAIALRCD
+119 LQAIAAMEGNDGL
-128 IAVEENGVLRSEAE
+128 LSEAE
-142 GAEEDTEKRLMSET
+142 GAEEDTEKSPESED
-156 SAPSGEKSKNS
+156 SAPSAKNS
-167 LPSERTESSE
+167 LASEHPESSGKE
-177 KARSKWARKFP
+177 RSKWLRKFP

-194 DGLNILSARPE
+194 DGLNILSAHPE
-205 LMQLVDQ
+205 LMQLVDH
-212 IARQI
+212 IAARI

-240 QCPAHAAEALAAAH
+240 QCPAHAAEALAEAH

-260 KGSETIVLDAD
+260 KGSETIVMDAD

-277 LEASPAL
+277 PEASPAL
-284 SKGGSGDVLSGAIAG
+284 SKGGSGDVLSGTIAG

-308 IDALNEASAEEQR
+308 IDALNEATAEEQR
-321 TRWRRMAFDATVTG
+321 TRWRSMAFDATVTG

-347 NIHGTHGV
+347 RIHGTHGV

-369 R
+369 K

>member
-1 MDTDKTTYLRKIPAR
+1 METDKTIYLRKIPAR

-56 RILTPESNRLIV
+56 RILTPQSNRLIV

-73 EAIFTGYDTDSNVQV
+73 EAIFTGYDADSHFRG

-97 DILVLGPGLGTEAL
+97 DIIVLGPGLGTEAL

-119 LQAIALRCD
+119 LHAIATQCD
-128 IAVEENGVLRSEAE
+128 VA
-142 GAEEDTEKRLMSET
+142 T
-156 SAPSGEKSKNS
+156 
-167 LPSERTESSE
+167 
-177 KARSKWARKFP
+177 SKWLRKFP

-205 LMQLVDQ
+205 LMQFVDH
-212 IARQI
+212 IAARI

-240 QCPAHAAEALAAAH
+240 QCPAHAAEALAEAH
-254 GTITVM
+254 GTVTVM

-308 IDALNEASAEEQR
+308 IDALNEAPAEEQR
-321 TRWRRMAFDATVTG
+321 TLWRSMAFDATVTG

-347 NIHGTHGV
+347 KIHGTHGV

-360 ADMLGIVMQ
+360 ADMLGLLMQ
-369 R
+369 TSR

>member
-56 RILTPESNRLIV
+56 RILTPASNRLIV

-73 EAIFTGYDTDSNVQV
+73 EAIFTGYDSDSNFRV

-119 LQAIALRCD
+119 LQAIAAQCD
-128 IAVEENGVLRSEAE
+128 A
-142 GAEEDTEKRLMSET
+142 
-156 SAPSGEKSKNS
+156 APS
-167 LPSERTESSE
+167 
-177 KARSKWARKFP
+177 KWLRKYP

-212 IARQI
+212 IALQI

-240 QCPAHAAEALAAAH
+240 QCPAHAAEALAEAH

-299 VYAVLRADR
+299 VYAVLRADG
-308 IDALNEASAEEQR
+308 IDALNEVPPEEQH
-321 TRWRRMAFDATVTG
+321 TRWRRMAFDAAVTG

-360 ADMLGIVMQ
+360 ADMLGIVMHA
-369 R
+369 

>member
-1 MDTDKTTYLRKIPAR
+1 METDKTIYLRKIPAR

-56 RILTPESNRLIV
+56 RILTPQSNRLIV

-73 EAIFTGYDTDSNVQV
+73 EAIFTGYDTDSNFRV

-97 DILVLGPGLGTEAL
+97 DIIVLGPGLGTEAL

-119 LQAIALRCD
+119 LHAIAAMEGND
-128 IAVEENGVLRSEAE
+128 VLLSEAE
-142 GAEEDTEKRLMSET
+142 GAEEDAEKSAESED
-156 SAPSGEKSKNS
+156 SAPSAKNS
-167 LPSERTESSE
+167 LASEHPEASGRER
-177 KARSKWARKFP
+177 AKWLRKYP

-205 LMQLVDQ
+205 LMQLVDH
-212 IARQI
+212 IAARI

-240 QCPAHAAEALAAAH
+240 QCPAHAAEALAEAH
-254 GTITVM
+254 GTVTVM

-308 IDALNEASAEEQR
+308 IDALNEATAEEQR
-321 TRWRRMAFDATVTG
+321 TRWRSMAFDATVTG

-347 NIHGTHGV
+347 KIHGSHGV

-360 ADMLGIVMQ
+360 ADMLGLLMQ
-369 R
+369 TSR

>member
-56 RILTPESNRLIV
+56 RILTPASNRLIV

-73 EAIFTGYDTDSNVQV
+73 EAIFTGYDSDSNFRV

-119 LQAIALRCD
+119 LQAIAAQCD
-128 IAVEENGVLRSEAE
+128 A
-142 GAEEDTEKRLMSET
+142 
-156 SAPSGEKSKNS
+156 APS
-167 LPSERTESSE
+167 
-177 KARSKWARKFP
+177 KWLRKFP

-194 DGLNILSARPE
+194 DAHNILSARPE

-225 MEMARLSAASLQEIL
+225 MEMARLSAVSLQEIL

-308 IDALNEASAEEQR
+308 IDALNEVPPEEQR
-321 TRWRRMAFDATVTG
+321 TRWRRMAFDAAVTG

-360 ADMLGIVMQ
+360 ADMLGIVMHA
-369 R
+369 